1 MSNQEKDETIARL
14 KEIIEIN
21 DRIIVNLKEFFG
33 TYQSEF
39 LKMYR
44 DRTDSGDETL
54 NKIVLRQD
62 QIYSKFHELMKM
74 EEK

>member
-54 NKIVLRQD
+54 NKILLRQD